1 MAESL
6 KDKSADRAVFRR
18 SQLFGGIE
26 LMTAR
31 FVDHAFAPHTHNELM
46 IGAIFA
52 GVKAFRLERQIHLA
66 GPGALSIVNPGEMH
80 TGERRHGSQLI
91 YAALYVPRVALEHM
105 LHTANAVG
113 RSLCQPVIEDDEL
126 SRGIVAA
133 HSALFTGKDDIEAEE
148 LLVLSLQSLYSR
160 YGSTA
165 VQTERSSC
173 PRSLATALAFLA
185 DNASSRVTLEDAA
198 RVAGIG
204 PFHLIRLC
212 RRHVGLTPH
221 AYVTQVRVERAKRLL
236 KSGTPAA
243 HVALD
248 VGFADQAHFSKRFKQ
263 LTGTT
268 PAHYAAA

>member
-1 MAESL
+1 MAASL
-6 KDKSADRAVFRR
+6 KSKIADRAVFKR
-18 SQLFGGIE
+18 SPMFGGIE

-31 FVDHAFAPHTHNELM
+31 FVDHAFAPHTHDELM

-52 GVKAFRLERQIHLA
+52 GVKAFRLERQIHLS
-66 GPGALSIVNPGEMH
+66 GPGSLSIVNPGEMH

-91 YAALYVPRVALEHM
+91 YAALYVPRAALEHV
-105 LHTANAVG
+105 LQTANAGG
-113 RSLCQPVIEDDEL
+113 RSLCQSVIKDDEV
-126 SRGIVAA
+126 SRTIVAA
-133 HSALFTGKDDIEAEE
+133 HAAMFAGTDDIEAEE
-148 LLVLSLQSLYSR
+148 LLVQGLQILYSR
-160 YGSTA
+160 YGNA
-165 VQTERSSC
+165 VVETGRSSC
-173 PRSLATALAFLA
+173 PRSLAIALAFLA
-185 DNASSRVTLEDAA
+185 DNASTRVTLEDAA
-198 RVAGIG
+198 RIAGIG

-221 AYVTQVRVERAKRLL
+221 AYVTQVRVERAKHLL